1 VIGLLLALATTTP
14 AKPSVTVHKAPVF
27 VQFNAVDPVG
37 QAFIRKLREALD
49 TSAIYRPVTNAA
61 DAQYVIGI
69 VTMDPDDAAVGA
81 GIGQS
86 TVASVTLQLENT
98 KGQNLHL
105 PGSRGTE
112 HGRRAR
118 HRLFAV
124 DREIQD
130 LNAQVSIY
138 GELPRNVLKI
148 SRQILPGVSKDF
160 DNRLTIRAGEADRY
174 LASLSAR
181 TTPPIRL

>member
-1 VIGLLLALATTTP
+1 MSAVIGLLLALATTTP

-98 KGQNLHL
+98 KGLNHFIYSWVLVANQNKVDALA
-105 PGSRGTE
+105 TD
-112 HGRRAR
+112 
-118 HRLFAV
+118 LFAAI

-130 LNAQVSIY
+130 LNAQVSH
-138 GELPRNVLKI
+138 
-148 SRQILPGVSKDF
+148 
-160 DNRLTIRAGEADRY
+160 
-174 LASLSAR
+174 
-181 TTPPIRL
+181 

>member
-1 VIGLLLALATTTP
+1 VSALIGLLLALATTTP
-14 AKPSVTVHKAPVF
+14 ARPSVTVHKAPVF

-37 QAFIRKLREALD
+37 QTFIRKLREALD

-81 GIGQS
+81 GMGQS

-98 KGQNLHL
+98 KGLNHFIYSWVLVANQNKVDALA
-105 PGSRGTE
+105 TD
-112 HGRRAR
+112 
-118 HRLFAV
+118 LFAAI

-130 LNAQVSIY
+130 LNAQV
-138 GELPRNVLKI
+138 
-148 SRQILPGVSKDF
+148 
-160 DNRLTIRAGEADRY
+160 
-174 LASLSAR
+174 AR
-181 TTPPIRL
+181 

>member
-1 VIGLLLALATTTP
+1 VSAVIGLLLALATTTP

-98 KGQNLHL
+98 KGLNHFIYSWVLVANQNKVDALA
-105 PGSRGTE
+105 TD
-112 HGRRAR
+112 
-118 HRLFAV
+118 LFAAI

-130 LNAQVSIY
+130 LNAQVS
-138 GELPRNVLKI
+138 R
-148 SRQILPGVSKDF
+148 
-160 DNRLTIRAGEADRY
+160 
-174 LASLSAR
+174 
-181 TTPPIRL
+181 

>member
-1 VIGLLLALATTTP
+1 VSAVIGLLLALATTTP

-37 QAFIRKLREALD
+37 QAFIRKLCEALD

-98 KGQNLHL
+98 KGLNHFIYSWVLVANQNKVDALA
-105 PGSRGTE
+105 TD
-112 HGRRAR
+112 
-118 HRLFAV
+118 LFAAI

-130 LNAQVSIY
+130 LNAQVS
-138 GELPRNVLKI
+138 R
-148 SRQILPGVSKDF
+148 
-160 DNRLTIRAGEADRY
+160 
-174 LASLSAR
+174 
-181 TTPPIRL
+181 

>member
-14 AKPSVTVHKAPVF
+14 ARPSVTVHKAPVF
-27 VQFNAVDPVG
+27 VQVNAVDPVG

-98 KGQNLHL
+98 KGLNHFIYSWVLVANQNKVDALA
-105 PGSRGTE
+105 TD
-112 HGRRAR
+112 
-118 HRLFAV
+118 LFAAI

-130 LNAQVSIY
+130 LNAQVSH
-138 GELPRNVLKI
+138 
-148 SRQILPGVSKDF
+148 
-160 DNRLTIRAGEADRY
+160 
-174 LASLSAR
+174 
-181 TTPPIRL
+181 

>member
-1 VIGLLLALATTTP
+1 MSAVIGLLLALATTTP
-14 AKPSVTVHKAPVF
+14 ARPSVTVHKAPVF
-27 VQFNAVDPVG
+27 VQSNAVDPVG

-81 GIGQS
+81 GTGQS

-98 KGQNLHL
+98 KGLNHFIYSWVLVANQNKVDALA
-105 PGSRGTE
+105 TD
-112 HGRRAR
+112 
-118 HRLFAV
+118 LFAAI

-130 LNAQVSIY
+130 LNAQV
-138 GELPRNVLKI
+138 
-148 SRQILPGVSKDF
+148 
-160 DNRLTIRAGEADRY
+160 
-174 LASLSAR
+174 AR
-181 TTPPIRL
+181 

>member
-1 VIGLLLALATTTP
+1 VSAVIGLLLALATTTP
-14 AKPSVTVHKAPVF
+14 AKPSVTVHRAPVF

-98 KGQNLHL
+98 KGLNHFIYSWVLVANQNKIDALA
-105 PGSRGTE
+105 TD
-112 HGRRAR
+112 
-118 HRLFAV
+118 LFAAI

-130 LNAQVSIY
+130 LNAQVSH
-138 GELPRNVLKI
+138 
-148 SRQILPGVSKDF
+148 
-160 DNRLTIRAGEADRY
+160 
-174 LASLSAR
+174 
-181 TTPPIRL
+181 

>member
-14 AKPSVTVHKAPVF
+14 AKLSVTVHKAPVF

-98 KGQNLHL
+98 KGLNHFIYSWVLVANQNKVDALA
-105 PGSRGTE
+105 TD
-112 HGRRAR
+112 
-118 HRLFAV
+118 LFAAI

-130 LNAQVSIY
+130 LNALVSH
-138 GELPRNVLKI
+138 
-148 SRQILPGVSKDF
+148 
-160 DNRLTIRAGEADRY
+160 
-174 LASLSAR
+174 
-181 TTPPIRL
+181 

>member
-1 VIGLLLALATTTP
+1 MSAVIGLLLALATTTP
-14 AKPSVTVHKAPVF
+14 AKPSVTVHRAPVF

-98 KGQNLHL
+98 KGLNHFIYSWVLVANQNKIDALA
-105 PGSRGTE
+105 TD
-112 HGRRAR
+112 
-118 HRLFAV
+118 LFAAI

-130 LNAQVSIY
+130 LNAQVSH
-138 GELPRNVLKI
+138 
-148 SRQILPGVSKDF
+148 
-160 DNRLTIRAGEADRY
+160 
-174 LASLSAR
+174 
-181 TTPPIRL
+181 